1 MWLFRDR
8 CRYPLYF
15 YLRLIVTLVFF
26 REKHFTAIFA
36 SAFALLVAEKH
47 RVDNT
52 GNFER
57 DLFANC
63 GKGMVTKEKIT
74 ATKKDLQTLCFWT
87 DSLVLSKKIL
97 IIWF

>member
-1 MWLFRDR
+1 M
-8 CRYPLYF
+8 
-15 YLRLIVTLVFF
+15 FF

-74 ATKKDLQTLCFWT
+74 ATKKDL
-87 DSLVLSKKIL
+87 
-97 IIWF
+97 